1 MVVLCLSF
9 LLMIGCSLIA
19 EGLGFHIPK
28 GYLYA
33 AIAFSIL
40 IEFFNQLAARNASRN
55 LDRVPFRERT
65 TDAIVRLMSRQ
76 PRRDDE
82 EATEDRVV
90 HESFGRE
97 ERQMVE
103 GVLTLADRNIK
114 TIMTPRSEIAWLNS
128 RRSFEENMKRV
139 QDMPHSSFP
148 VCDGTL
154 ENVIGVVKAKDLI
167 GMEPSPEALVRCA
180 SERQPLTVPETI
192 NVIRLMQDIKSSQ
205 ASLVLVT
212 DEFGVIQGLTTSHD
226 ILEAIAG
233 DFPDEGDR
241 LSIEAVEGGWSAE
254 GSVELFLVEQTC
266 GVDGLMSV
274 DGEYVTLA
282 GLLLDRMGR
291 LPAKGD
297 RLEEAGLVFEV
308 TDVSRHR
315 IERVRITR
323 SPVPAEA

>member
-1 MVVLCLSF
+1 
-9 LLMIGCSLIA
+9 
-19 EGLGFHIPK
+19 
-28 GYLYA
+28 
-33 AIAFSIL
+33 
-40 IEFFNQLAARNASRN
+40 
-55 LDRVPFRERT
+55 
-65 TDAIVRLMSRQ
+65 
-76 PRRDDE
+76 
-82 EATEDRVV
+82 
-90 HESFGRE
+90 
-97 ERQMVE
+97 
-103 GVLTLADRNIK
+103 
-114 TIMTPRSEIAWLNS
+114 MTPRSEIAWLNS

-241 LSIEAVEGGWSAE
+241 LSIEAVEGGWSA
-254 GSVELFLVEQTC
+254 
-266 GVDGLMSV
+266 
-274 DGEYVTLA
+274 GEYVTLA

>member
-1 MVVLCLSF
+1 
-9 LLMIGCSLIA
+9 
-19 EGLGFHIPK
+19 
-28 GYLYA
+28 
-33 AIAFSIL
+33 
-40 IEFFNQLAARNASRN
+40 
-55 LDRVPFRERT
+55 
-65 TDAIVRLMSRQ
+65 
-76 PRRDDE
+76 
-82 EATEDRVV
+82 
-90 HESFGRE
+90 
-97 ERQMVE
+97 MVE

-167 GMEPSPEALVRCA
+167 GMEPSP
-180 SERQPLTVPETI
+180 QPLTVPETI

>member
-1 MVVLCLSF
+1 
-9 LLMIGCSLIA
+9 
-19 EGLGFHIPK
+19 
-28 GYLYA
+28 
-33 AIAFSIL
+33 
-40 IEFFNQLAARNASRN
+40 
-55 LDRVPFRERT
+55 
-65 TDAIVRLMSRQ
+65 
-76 PRRDDE
+76 
-82 EATEDRVV
+82 
-90 HESFGRE
+90 
-97 ERQMVE
+97 
-103 GVLTLADRNIK
+103 
-114 TIMTPRSEIAWLNS
+114 
-128 RRSFEENMKRV
+128 MKRV

-241 LSIEAVEGGWSAE
+241 LSIEAIEGGWSAE